1 MAKSPNT
8 DPFNGT
14 FTQWTQPYVAM
25 NGFYRHVKTD
35 LELELERMDRI
46 DQELEAVE
54 EFPQVIEL
62 IQKIKESK

>member
-14 FTQWTQPYVAM
+14 FTQWTQPYVTM
-25 NGFYRHVKTD
+25 NGFYIQTKTL

-46 DQELEAVE
+46 DQELEGVE
-54 EFPQVIEL
+54 EFPEVLEL
-62 IQKIKESK
+62 IREIKQKF

>member
-25 NGFYRHVKTD
+25 NGFYIQTKTD
-35 LELELERMDRI
+35 LELELERLDRI
-46 DQELEAVE
+46 DVELEGVE
-54 EFPQVIEL
+54 EFPEVLEL
-62 IQKIKESK
+62 IREIKQKF